1 MSFFIFDVQEVNDR
15 RQTIKLSMYFVVK
28 WLEPRLNINED
39 AAEWDDED
47 VAANGYADADVALND
62 DDGCLKLIV
71 PEGDGGWRIRGLV
84 PDIGHHPHG
93 LA

>member
-1 MSFFIFDVQEVNDR
+1 MTMMMISR
-15 RQTIKLSMYFVVK
+15 VVYV
-28 WLEPRLNINED
+28 
-39 AAEWDDED
+39 DDD
-47 VAANGYADADVALND
+47 DDDDDD

>member
-1 MSFFIFDVQEVNDR
+1 MIGIHPEDDFEKKSSVHDCCIMIVREEMAVMMIR
-15 RQTIKLSMYFVVK
+15 RVVY
-28 WLEPRLNINED
+28 
-39 AAEWDDED
+39 
-47 VAANGYADADVALND
+47 VD
-62 DDGCLKLIV
+62 DDDDDSLKLIV

>member
-1 MSFFIFDVQEVNDR
+1 MIVTEGDGSKMTMMMISR
-15 RQTIKLSMYFVVK
+15 VVYV
-28 WLEPRLNINED
+28 
-39 AAEWDDED
+39 DDD
-47 VAANGYADADVALND
+47 DDD